1 MLINYLKI
9 ALRNL
14 FRNKFYSITNIVGL
28 ALGLACVF
36 FILQYLKQEISYD
49 RFHVEGEN
57 IYRVT
62 WEDENPQTRTPHPL
76 AQALVH
82 DFPEV
87 ESAVSLTP
95 LWGVGLTRETF
106 SIRNIEKDI
115 RYDESNIIA
124 VDTTCWDLFTYPLI
138 KGDQKTALK
147 NPGGILLSASMAKK
161 YFGDE
166 DPMGKQLAVGGEEE
180 LIEVVGVF
188 EDVPQTSHIH
198 FDFLISYVREKAGED
213 PESEYFTWKDFGHY
227 NYIRLKPGTDAKQLE
242 AKLTNWIRK
251 YVDVSDADFSTIIK
265 NNFGLRLQPLTDI
278 HLHSH
283 LRWELEPNGYVA
295 YVYMMTAAALL
306 ILIIACVNFINL
318 TTAQSA
324 ERAKEIGIR
333 KSLGAFRTQ

>member
-1 MLINYLKI
+1 MIRNYLKI
-9 ALRNL
+9 AIRNL
-14 FRNKFYSITNIVGL
+14 FRNKFYSLTNIVGL

-36 FILQYLKQEISYD
+36 LILQYLKHEISYD
-49 RFHVEGEN
+49 RFHVKDAEN
-57 IYRVT
+57 IYRVS

-76 AQALVH
+76 AQALVQ

-106 SIRNIEKDI
+106 SIRNLEKDI

-124 VDTTCWDLFTYPLI
+124 VDTTFWDVFTFPLI

-166 DPMGKQLAVGGEEE
+166 DPMGKQLAVNEENQ

-188 EDVPQTSHIH
+188 EDVPQASHIH

-213 PESEYFTWKDFGHY
+213 PESQYYTWNDFGHY
-227 NYIRLKPGTDAKQLE
+227 NYIRLKPG
-242 AKLTNWIRK
+242 
-251 YVDVSDADFSTIIK
+251 S
-265 NNFGLRLQPLTDI
+265 
-278 HLHSH
+278 
-283 LRWELEPNGYVA
+283 
-295 YVYMMTAAALL
+295 
-306 ILIIACVNFINL
+306 
-318 TTAQSA
+318 
-324 ERAKEIGIR
+324 
-333 KSLGAFRTQ
+333 